1 MSGASF
7 IFYSREIS
15 ILSTGFPVFCSAF
28 LQITTLICYF
38 YLYLL
43 LFIAMNKLFYCL
55 FFIGLSFKGIAQN
68 PSLDS
73 LINQIHNLGK
83 QNSALQRD
91 TLIIAKLS
99 LLTERTINL
108 ADKRADALL
117 DSLGRFTRKVNWLKG
132 KGLYSRALGKK
143 QDRNGNYTE
152 ALKLYSIASET
163 LIKAGGDPYD
173 LCYTYILTGFVLNN
187 NGRPDKCIEYMEKAL
202 PLAKMTHNANNL
214 CWILDFYGDYN
225 YYDNFGIQNYRKAL
239 SYYLQVEK
247 LLPRAT
253 SANLKADNP
262 HCIAN
267 CYTQLGNEHLANHYR
282 DKALKYAQETNN
294 RVVIFAIYSDLAE
307 VYEKKKQFARAI
319 EYRKLSL
326 EYARKSAWMEMISR
340 AENQIYQTY
349 EMAGDSGNALKYL
362 KDYKTHEDSL
372 GRKALNQKYAELE
385 ASYNFVKQQT
395 RIKTLEYEALKQA
408 DEKKSLIGIGLIF
421 SLLVGIILIAYVFWN
436 NRQLKQINAELVE
449 KNEEI
454 QGALLKGQTI
464 ERKRVASELH
474 DNISAKIASLR
485 WRLEAINPSFQTE
498 KESKIFSSTVE
509 ALSEVYTDVRLLSHN
524 LLPAELELH
533 GLAKALESMV
543 REINSMGKTNFSL
556 SISTH
561 DERFTNKIEYELFSV
576 ILELSNNVLRH
587 SQAQDAFIALTQ
599 IDGKLRL
606 VIKDN
611 GIGISEKTSKHG
623 MGLTNIKTRV
633 TSLHGE
639 IDFVSVP
646 EKGTEVVVVV
656 PVI

>member
-1 MSGASF
+1 
-7 IFYSREIS
+7 
-15 ILSTGFPVFCSAF
+15 
-28 LQITTLICYF
+28 
-38 YLYLL
+38 
-43 LFIAMNKLFYCL
+43 MNKLFRCL
-55 FFIGLSFKGIAQN
+55 LLIGLSLKGFAQN

-73 LINQIHNLGK
+73 LISQI
-83 QNSALQRD
+83 ALLNKTPQSFQRD
-91 TLIIAKLS
+91 TLIIGKLS

-108 ADKRADALL
+108 ADKRADGLL
-117 DSLGRFTRKVNWLKG
+117 DSLGRFTQKVKWLKG
-132 KGLYSRALGKK
+132 KGLYYRASGKK

-152 ALKLYSIASET
+152 ALKLYSKAIET
-163 LIKAGGDPYD
+163 LLKVVGDPYD

-202 PLAKMTHNANNL
+202 PLAKMTHNTNNL

-225 YYDNFGIQNYRKAL
+225 YYDNFGIKNYRKAL

-267 CYTQLGNEHLANHYR
+267 CYTQLGNERLAEYYR
-282 DKALKYAQETNN
+282 DKALKYAHATNN

-307 VYEKKKQFARAI
+307 IYEKKKQFVKAI

-326 EYARKSAWMEMISR
+326 DYARKSGWMEMISR
-340 AENQIYQTY
+340 AENQIYKSY

-362 KDYKTHEDSL
+362 KDYKNHEDSL
-372 GRKALNQKYAELE
+372 GRVAVNQKYAELE
-385 ASYNFVKQQT
+385 ANYNFEKQQT
-395 RIKTLEYEALKQA
+395 RIKTLENEALKQA
-408 DEKKSLIGIGLIF
+408 DEKKSLIGMGLIF

-436 NRQLKQINAELVE
+436 NNQLKQINAELVQ

-498 KESKIFSSTVE
+498 KESRIFNSTVE

-543 REINSMGKTNFSL
+543 KEINSLGKTNFSL

-561 DERFTNKIEYELFSV
+561 DKRFTNKIEYELFSV
-576 ILELSNNVLRH
+576 ILELSNNILRH
-587 SQAQDAFIALTQ
+587 AQAPEAFISLTQ
-599 IDGKLRL
+599 IDSRLRL

-611 GIGISEKTSKHG
+611 GVGMSESASKHG

-633 TSLHGE
+633 GSLHGK
-639 IDFVSVP
+639 IDFVSVN
-646 EKGTEVVVVV
+646 EKGTEVVIEV
-656 PVI
+656 PVV

>member
-1 MSGASF
+1 M
-7 IFYSREIS
+7 IK
-15 ILSTGFPVFCSAF
+15 LFC
-28 LQITTLICYF
+28 
-38 YLYLL
+38 YLL
-43 LFIAMNKLFYCL
+43 LIS
-55 FFIGLSFKGIAQN
+55 LSLKGFAQN

-73 LINQIHNLGK
+73 LINQIHSLAK
-83 QNSALQRD
+83 QNQSFQRD
-91 TLIIAKLS
+91 TVIISKLN

-108 ADKRADALL
+108 ADKRADGFL
-117 DSLGRFTRKVNWLKG
+117 DSLLRLTNKTDWLKG
-132 KGLYSRALGKK
+132 KGLYYRASGKK

-152 ALKLYSIASET
+152 ALKLYSKASEI
-163 LIKAGGDPYD
+163 LIKAGGDPSD

-187 NGRPDKCIEYMEKAL
+187 NGRPDKCLEYMEKAL
-202 PLAKMTHNANNL
+202 PLAKMSYNTNNL
-214 CWILDFYGDYN
+214 CWILDYYGDYN
-225 YYDNFGIQNYRKAL
+225 YYDNFGIKNYRKAL
-239 SYYLQVEK
+239 SYYLQVES

-267 CYTQLGNEHLANHYR
+267 CYTQLGNEHLAAHYR

-307 VYEKKKQFARAI
+307 IYENKKQFAKAI

-326 EYARKSAWMEMISR
+326 EYARQSGWMEIISR

-349 EMAGDSGNALKYL
+349 EMAGDSGNALKFL
-362 KDYKTHEDSL
+362 KAYKTHEDSL
-372 GRKALNQKYAELE
+372 GRVSVNQKYAELE
-385 ASYNFVKQQT
+385 ADYNFVKQQT

-408 DEKKSLIGIGLIF
+408 DEKKSLIGMGLIF

-436 NRQLKQINAELVE
+436 NKQLKQINAELVQ

-498 KESKIFSSTVE
+498 KESKIFNSTVE

-533 GLAKALESMV
+533 GLAKALENMV
-543 REINSMGKTNFSL
+543 KEINSLGKANFSL

-561 DERFTNKIEYELFSV
+561 DERFANKIEYELFSV

-587 SQAQDAFIALTQ
+587 AQAPEAFIALTQ
-599 IDGKLRL
+599 IDGKLQL

-611 GIGISEKTSKHG
+611 GIGMPEKFFKNG
-623 MGLTNIKTRV
+623 MGLNNVRTRV
-633 TSLHGE
+633 ASLHGE
-639 IDFVSVP
+639 IDFVSLP
-646 EKGTEVVVVV
+646 EKGTEVVVKV
-656 PVI
+656 PVV

>member
-1 MSGASF
+1 
-7 IFYSREIS
+7 
-15 ILSTGFPVFCSAF
+15 
-28 LQITTLICYF
+28 
-38 YLYLL
+38 
-43 LFIAMNKLFYCL
+43 MNKLFCCL
-55 FFIGLSFKGIAQN
+55 FLIGLSFKGFAQN

-73 LINQIHNLGK
+73 LITQIQTLTK
-83 QNSALQRD
+83 QKQSFQRD
-91 TLIIAKLS
+91 TLIIGKLS

-108 ADKRADALL
+108 ADKRADGLL
-117 DSLGRFTRKVNWLKG
+117 DSLGRITNKTNWLKG
-132 KGLYSRALGKK
+132 KGLYTRALGKK

-152 ALKLYSIASET
+152 ALKLYAKAAET
-163 LIKAGGDPYD
+163 LTKAGGDPFD
-173 LCYTYILTGFVLNN
+173 LCYTFILTGFVLNN

-202 PLAKMTHNANNL
+202 PLAKMTYNTNNL

-225 YYDNFGIQNYRKAL
+225 YYDTFGIKNYKKAL

-267 CYTQLGNEHLANHYR
+267 CYSQLGNEHLAAHYR

-307 VYEKKKQFARAI
+307 IYENKKQFVKAI

-326 EYARKSAWMEMISR
+326 EYAKKSGWMEMISR
-340 AENQIYQTY
+340 AENHIYQTY
-349 EMAGDSGNALKYL
+349 EMAGDSGKALKYL

-372 GRKALNQKYAELE
+372 GRVSVNQKYAELE
-385 ASYNFVKQQT
+385 ADFNSVKQQT

-408 DEKKSLIGIGLIF
+408 DEKKSLIGMGLIF
-421 SLLVGIILIAYVFWN
+421 SLLVGIILIAYVFSN
-436 NRQLKQINAELVE
+436 NKQLKQINAELVQ

-454 QGALLKGQTI
+454 QGALFKGQTI

-498 KESKIFSSTVE
+498 KESRIFNSTVE

-543 REINSMGKTNFSL
+543 KEINSMGKTNFSL

-561 DERFTNKIEYELFSV
+561 DERFANKIEYELFSV
-576 ILELSNNVLRH
+576 ILELSNNILRH
-587 SQAQDAFIALTQ
+587 SQAPEAFIALTQ
-599 IDGKLRL
+599 IDGKLQL
-606 VIKDN
+606 VVKDN
-611 GIGISEKTSKHG
+611 GVGIAEKAPKNG
-623 MGLTNIKTRV
+623 MGLTNIRTRV
-633 TSLHGE
+633 ESLHGE
-639 IDFVSVP
+639 VDFISVP
-646 EKGTEVVVVV
+646 EKGTEVVIKV
-656 PVI
+656 PVV

>member
-1 MSGASF
+1 MSK
-7 IFYSREIS
+7 
-15 ILSTGFPVFCSAF
+15 LLC
-28 LQITTLICYF
+28 
-38 YLYLL
+38 YLL
-43 LFIAMNKLFYCL
+43 LIS
-55 FFIGLSFKGIAQN
+55 LSFKGFAQN

-73 LINQIHNLGK
+73 LITKIQSLAK
-83 QNSALQRD
+83 KSPTFERD
-91 TLIIAKLS
+91 TLIIGKLS
-99 LLTERTINL
+99 LLTERSINL
-108 ADKRADALL
+108 ADMRANDLL
-117 DSLGRFTRKVNWLKG
+117 DSLGHMTNKISWLKG
-132 KGLYSRALGKK
+132 KGLYTRALGKK
-143 QDRNGNYTE
+143 KDRDGNYTE
-152 ALKLYSIASET
+152 ALKLYSRAIET
-163 LIKAGGDPYD
+163 LIKADGDPAD

-202 PLAKMTHNANNL
+202 PLAKMSYNTNNL

-225 YYDNFGIQNYRKAL
+225 YYGNFGIRNYKKAL

-267 CYTQLGNEHLANHYR
+267 CYTQLGNEHLAAHYR
-282 DKALKYAQETNN
+282 DKALKYAQATNN

-307 VYEKKKQFARAI
+307 IYENKNQFAKAI

-326 EYARKSAWMEMISR
+326 EYAKKSGWMEMISR
-340 AENQIYQTY
+340 AENHIYQTY
-349 EMAGDSGNALKYL
+349 EMAGDSGNALKYM
-362 KDYKTHEDSL
+362 KEYKIHEDSL
-372 GRKALNQKYAELE
+372 GRVAVNQKYAELE
-385 ASYNFVKQQT
+385 ADYNFAKQQT

-408 DEKKSLIGIGLIF
+408 DEKKSLIGMGLIF
-421 SLLVGIILIAYVFWN
+421 SLLVGVILIAYVFWSN
-436 NRQLKQINAELVE
+436 KQLKQINAELMQ

-498 KESKIFSSTVE
+498 KEERIFNSTVE

-543 REINSMGKTNFSL
+543 KEINSLGKTGFSL

-561 DERFTNKIEYELFSV
+561 DERFANKIEYELFSV
-576 ILELSNNVLRH
+576 ILELSNNILRH
-587 SQAQDAFIALTQ
+587 AQAPEAFIALTQ
-599 IDGKLRL
+599 IDDKLQL

-611 GIGISEKTSKHG
+611 GIGISEKASKNG
-623 MGLTNIKTRV
+623 MGLANIRTRV
-633 TSLHGE
+633 ASLHGE
-639 IDFVSVP
+639 IEFVSLP
-646 EKGTEVVVVV
+646 EKGTEVVVKV
-656 PVI
+656 PII

>member
-1 MSGASF
+1 MNLRYSEAHSTFCIQIPLYF
-7 IFYSREIS
+7 I
-15 ILSTGFPVFCSAF
+15 GF
-28 LQITTLICYF
+28 LGNTHLN
-38 YLYLL
+38 L
-43 LFIAMNKLFYCL
+43 LFLLRHQNASLSMVRLFCYL
-55 FFIGLSFKGIAQN
+55 FLISLSFEGFAQN

-73 LINQIHNLGK
+73 LITQIQSLTE
-83 QNSALQRD
+83 QSQTFQRD
-91 TLIIAKLS
+91 TLIIERLS
-99 LLTERTINL
+99 LLTERTVNQ
-108 ADKRADALL
+108 ADKRADSLL
-117 DSLGRFTRKVNWLKG
+117 DSLRRFTSKTNWLKG
-132 KGLYSRALGKK
+132 KGLYLRASGKK

-152 ALKLYSIASET
+152 ALRLYSKAIET
-163 LIKAGGDPYD
+163 LIKTEGDPSD

-202 PLAKMTHNANNL
+202 PLAKITYNTNNL
-214 CWILDFYGDYN
+214 CWILDYYGDYN
-225 YYDNFGIQNYRKAL
+225 YYDNFGIKNYKKAL

-267 CYTQLGNEHLANHYR
+267 CYTQLGNEHLAAHYR
-282 DKALKYAQETNN
+282 SKALKYAQENNN
-294 RVVIFAIYSDLAE
+294 RVVIFAVYSDLAE
-307 VYEKKKQFARAI
+307 IYENKNQFAKAI

-326 EYARKSAWMEMISR
+326 GYAKQSGWMEMISR

-362 KDYKTHEDSL
+362 KAYKTHEDSL
-372 GRKALNQKYAELE
+372 GRVAVNHKYAELE
-385 ASYNFVKQQT
+385 ANYNFVKQQT
-395 RIKTLEYEALKQA
+395 RIKTLENEALKQA
-408 DEKKSLIGIGLIF
+408 DEKKSLIGMGLIF

-436 NRQLKQINAELVE
+436 NKQLKQINVELVK

-498 KESKIFSSTVE
+498 KERRIFSSTVE

-533 GLAKALESMV
+533 GLAKALKSMV
-543 REINSMGKTNFSL
+543 KEINSLGKTSFSL

-561 DERFTNKIEYELFSV
+561 DERFSNKIEYELFSV
-576 ILELSNNVLRH
+576 ILELSNNILRH
-587 SQAQDAFIALTQ
+587 AQAQEAFISLTQ
-599 IDGKLRL
+599 IDDKLQL

-611 GIGISEKTSKHG
+611 GVGISEIAPKNG
-623 MGLTNIKTRV
+623 MGLTNIRTRV
-633 TSLHGE
+633 ASLYGE
-639 IDFVSVP
+639 VEFVSVP
-646 EKGTEVVVVV
+646 QKGTEVVVKV

>member
-1 MSGASF
+1 
-7 IFYSREIS
+7 
-15 ILSTGFPVFCSAF
+15 
-28 LQITTLICYF
+28 
-38 YLYLL
+38 
-43 LFIAMNKLFYCL
+43 MNKLFYFL
-55 FFIGLSFKGIAQN
+55 FLVGLSFKGFAQN

-73 LINQIHNLGK
+73 LLSQIQELK
-83 QNSALQRD
+83 IQRQSLARD
-91 TLIIAKLS
+91 TLIIARLS
-99 LLTERTINL
+99 LLTERSINL
-108 ADKRADALL
+108 ADPRADGLL
-117 DSLGRFTRKVNWLKG
+117 DSLRRFTQKTNWRKG
-132 KGLYSRALGKK
+132 KGLYTRASGKK

-152 ALKLYSIASET
+152 ALKLYAKAAEILT
-163 LIKAGGDPYD
+163 KAGGDPYD

-202 PLAKMTHNANNL
+202 PLAKMTYNTNNL

-225 YYDNFGIQNYRKAL
+225 YYDNFGIKNYKKAL

-267 CYTQLGNEHLANHYR
+267 CYTQLGNERLAAYYR

-307 VYEKKKQFARAI
+307 VYENKRQFTKAI

-326 EYARKSAWMEMISR
+326 EYAKKSGWKEMISR
-340 AENQIYQTY
+340 AENHIYQTY

-372 GRKALNQKYAELE
+372 GRVAVNQKYAELE
-385 ASYNFVKQQT
+385 ADYNFARQQT

-408 DEKKSLIGIGLIF
+408 DEKKSMIGMGLIF

-436 NRQLKQINAELVE
+436 NKQLKQINAELVQ

-498 KESKIFSSTVE
+498 KESRIFSSTVE

-533 GLAKALESMV
+533 GLAKAMESMIK
-543 REINSMGKTNFSL
+543 EINSLGKTNFSL

-561 DERFTNKIEYELFSV
+561 DKRFANKIEYELFSI
-576 ILELSNNVLRH
+576 ILELSNNILRH
-587 SQAQDAFIALTQ
+587 AQASDAFISLTQ
-599 IDGKLRL
+599 IDNKLQL
-606 VIKDN
+606 VVKDN
-611 GIGISEKTSKHG
+611 GIGISEKAAKNG
-623 MGLTNIKTRV
+623 MGLTSITTRV
-633 TSLHGE
+633 ASLHGE
-639 IDFVSVP
+639 IDFVSVLG
-646 EKGTEVVVVV
+646 KGTEVVVKV
-656 PVI
+656 PVV

>member
-1 MSGASF
+1 
-7 IFYSREIS
+7 
-15 ILSTGFPVFCSAF
+15 
-28 LQITTLICYF
+28 
-38 YLYLL
+38 
-43 LFIAMNKLFYCL
+43 MNKLLCCL
-55 FFIGLSFKGIAQN
+55 YLIGLSFKGIAQN
-68 PSLDS
+68 PSLDT
-73 LINQIHNLGK
+73 LVNQIQTLSK
-83 QNSALQRD
+83 QNHSFQRD
-91 TLIIAKLS
+91 TLIIGKLS
-99 LLTERTINL
+99 LLTERTVNL
-108 ADKRADALL
+108 SDKRADGLL
-117 DSLGRFTRKVNWLKG
+117 DSLRRFTHKTNWLKG
-132 KGLYSRALGKK
+132 KGLYMRALGKK

-152 ALKLYSIASET
+152 ALKLYSKAIET
-163 LIKAGGDPYD
+163 LTKAGGDPYD

-187 NGRPDKCIEYMEKAL
+187 NGRTDKCIEYMEKAL
-202 PLAKMTHNANNL
+202 PLAKMTYNTNNL

-225 YYDNFGIQNYRKAL
+225 YYENFGIKNYRKAL

-267 CYTQLGNEHLANHYR
+267 CYTQLGKEVLAAYYR

-307 VYEKKKQFARAI
+307 IYENKKQFAKAI

-326 EYARKSAWMEMISR
+326 EYARKSGWMEMISR
-340 AENQIYQTY
+340 AENHIYQTY

-362 KDYKTHEDSL
+362 KEYKTHEDSL
-372 GRKALNQKYAELE
+372 GRVAVNQKYAELE
-385 ASYNFVKQQT
+385 ADYNFVKQQT

-421 SLLVGIILIAYVFWN
+421 SLIVGIILMAYVFRN
-436 NRQLKQINAELVE
+436 NKQLKQINAELIQ

-454 QGALLKGQTI
+454 QGALLKGQTL

-485 WRLEAINPSFQTE
+485 WRLEAISPIFQTE
-498 KESKIFSSTVE
+498 KENKIYASTVE

-533 GLAKALESMV
+533 GLAKALDSMV
-543 REINSMGKTNFSL
+543 KEINSLGKTNFTL
-556 SISTH
+556 SIATH
-561 DERFTNKIEYELFSV
+561 DERFANKIEYELFSV
-576 ILELSNNVLRH
+576 ILELSNNILRH
-587 SQAQDAFIALTQ
+587 SQAPEADISLTQ
-599 IDGKLRL
+599 RADKLHL

-611 GIGISEKTSKHG
+611 GIGISEKASRHS

-633 TSLHGE
+633 ASLNGK

-646 EKGTEVVVVV
+646 EKGTEVVIEV
-656 PVI
+656 PIG